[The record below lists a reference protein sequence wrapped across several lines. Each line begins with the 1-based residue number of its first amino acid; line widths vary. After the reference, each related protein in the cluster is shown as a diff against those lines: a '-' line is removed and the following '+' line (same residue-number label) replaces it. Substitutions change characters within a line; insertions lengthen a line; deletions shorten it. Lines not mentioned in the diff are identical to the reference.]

1 MKKYDVIIIGGACAG
16 LSAGLY
22 AGRRALKTLILT
34 KDIGGQVAI
43 TTEIEN
49 YPGAGKIA
57 GSQLMLKFKEQAEG
71 AGAEIILEAATK
83 IEKKGQ
89 EFIVSTV
96 KEKFAALSVILAFG
110 LAHRQLNVPG
120 EKELTG
126 FGVAYCATCD
136 GPLFRG
142 KTVAVVGGGNSAFDA
157 ADYLGEL
164 CEKVYLLVRSDK
176 FRADQVLID
185 SVKARKNIEIITNV
199 QIQEI
204 VGDKR
209 VEKVI
214 LNSGNEIV
222 LQGVFIEVGY
232 EPQTKFLGE
241 LVKLD
246 ERGQIIVDM
255 EAKTSEPGIFAA
267 GDVTNIIFKQA
278 VISAGEGAKA
288 ALSAARYV
296 QGVKGGHEVRASLDF
311 MAQDEKPDWVRRG
324 RP

>member
-1 MKKYDVIIIGGACAG
+1 MEKYDVIIIGGACAG

-22 AGRRALKTLILT
+22 AGRRALKTLILS
-34 KDIGGQVAI
+34 KDIGGQAAI

-49 YPGAGKIA
+49 YPGVGVVAGP
-57 GSQLMLKFKEQAEG
+57 QLMMKFKEQAEK
-71 AGAEIILEAATK
+71 AGAKIILDGVTK
-83 IEKKGQ
+83 IEKVGK
-89 EFIVSTV
+89 EFVISTA
-96 KEKFAALSVILAFG
+96 KERYGALSIVLAFG
-110 LAHRQLNVPG
+110 LSHRQLNVPG

-126 FGVAYCATCD
+126 FGVTYCATCD

-185 SVKARKNIEIITNV
+185 SVKARKNVEIITNV
-199 QIQEI
+199 QISEI
-204 VGDKR
+204 VGAER
-209 VEKVI
+209 VEKVV
-214 LNSGNEIV
+214 LNNGNEIA
-222 LQGVFIEVGY
+222 LQGVFVEAGY
-232 EPQTKFLGE
+232 EPQTAFLNG

-246 ERGQIIVDM
+246 ERGQIIVDA
-255 EAKTSEPGIFAA
+255 ETKTSEPGIFAA
-267 GDVTNIIFKQA
+267 GDVTNVIFKQA

-296 QGVKGGHEVRASLDF
+296 QGVKGAEER
-311 MAQDEKPDWVRRG
+311 PDWKRRTK
-324 RP
+324 